1 MVEIDAFSF
10 HTDAYRNTS
19 FSLTDLSN
27 QLRIP
32 KSHLTFLFKYH
43 SKISFSEY
51 KKIIRIQD
59 GLQLIKTG
67 YLTSNTYDSLAKEIG
82 FKSYNTFFVS
92 FKDVAGISPHDFLIQ
107 TLKNKSA

>member
-1 MVEIDAFSF
+1 MIANLIVAFSF
-10 HTDAYRNTS
+10 HTEAYRNTS

-27 QLRIP
+27 QLHNP

-59 GLQLIKTG
+59 GLQLIQSG
-67 YLTSNTYDSLAKEIG
+67 YLPSIPMIL
-82 FKSYNTFFVS
+82 
-92 FKDVAGISPHDFLIQ
+92 
-107 TLKNKSA
+107 